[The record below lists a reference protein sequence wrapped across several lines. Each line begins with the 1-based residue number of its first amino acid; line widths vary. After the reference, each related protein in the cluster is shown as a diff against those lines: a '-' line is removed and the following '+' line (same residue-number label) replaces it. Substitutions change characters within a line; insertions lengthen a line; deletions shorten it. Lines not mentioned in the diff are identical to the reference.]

1 MKLKL
6 FKGKITT
13 AYLVKLALLT
23 AISYILY
30 MFVKF
35 NLPFMFPS
43 FLDMQFSELPAILA
57 GFSLGPVSGVLIIV
71 LKCLLKIPFS
81 STAGVGE
88 LIDIAIGIA
97 YVLPASLIYWHN
109 KSRKNAIIG
118 FVVGTVCAVIM
129 AILFNRFVAIPFYV
143 QLYFGGNFNI
153 VVSMCQK
160 LYKNMT
166 ADTFYLYYLG
176 LAVLPFNI
184 LRSTVVSVITF
195 LVYKR
200 LSKALHWEPKKIIC
214 IDAKKV
220 SDPFQKIEICDIPLE
235 NVINI
240 EEKLLEEEK
249 NKDNNCNN

>member
-23 AISYILY
+23 SLSFILY

-57 GFSLGPVSGVLIIV
+57 GFSLGPVSGVLVIV
-71 LKCLLKIPFS
+71 LKCLMKLPFS

-88 LIDIAIGIA
+88 LIDIAIGVA

-109 KSRKNAIIG
+109 KNKKNAIIG
-118 FVVGTVCAVIM
+118 FVVGTFCAVIV
-129 AILFNRFVAIPFYV
+129 AIVFNRFVAIPFYV

-153 VVSMCQK
+153 IVGICQK
-160 LYKNMT
+160 LYPKMT
-166 ADTFYLYYLG
+166 ADTFYAYYLG

-184 LRSTVVSVITF
+184 LRSFVVSIITF

-200 LSKALHWEPKKIIC
+200 LSFPLHWESK
-214 IDAKKV
+214 KKV
-220 SDPFQKIEICDIPLE
+220 VNCPKDSENSKENIC
-235 NVINI
+235 NI
-240 EEKLLEEEK
+240 E
-249 NKDNNCNN
+249 